1 MEIAKRA
8 FNNIEMRALIRFLP
22 KVMLKSFIYT
32 SYCFT
37 LMFLQ
42 KCFIFREPHE
52 KDKYSGIQITN
63 NFPTGEFS
71 ENLQNGE
78 TNGFVKLLK
87 EDQDEEE
94 LITWG
99 CMNQ

>member
-1 MEIAKRA
+1 
-8 FNNIEMRALIRFLP
+8 
-22 KVMLKSFIYT
+22 
-32 SYCFT
+32 
-37 LMFLQ
+37 MFLQ

-52 KDKYSGIQITN
+52 KDKYSRIQITN

-87 EDQDEEE
+87 EDPDEEE

-99 CMNQ
+99 CMNQCG